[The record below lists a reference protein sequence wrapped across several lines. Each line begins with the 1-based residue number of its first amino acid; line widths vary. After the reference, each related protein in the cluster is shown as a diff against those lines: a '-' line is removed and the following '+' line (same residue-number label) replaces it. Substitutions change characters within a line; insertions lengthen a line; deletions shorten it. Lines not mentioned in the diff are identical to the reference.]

1 MVDIIGK
8 VKKGFKI
15 LQTNKDNKGYNFD
28 EYNTNYNDDGVYE
41 SEDSEQL
48 IFKTNENSIE
58 LIVLDTHKTN
68 SKQFV
73 LQIFV
78 MFIYILTIILS
89 LFSIYFSGQ
98 LKIVHYKIK
107 YFPSIFD
114 IMQLFQF
121 AFFNY
126 MTFLF
131 ISYCYITIS
140 KIYIDFTKNTLM
152 NSITNSSSNCL
163 LFISLV
169 MNVVSQILIYC
180 LALIPYVPSF
190 QRINKKLINEI
201 HFSFYEVIF
210 VFGIG
215 FGICNGIVIAALR
228 DIQNKICNK
237 FNVIVVLEIILIGIY
252 CYLRINSP
260 KCMRSECNLIIFML
274 LYGYFLI
281 GTLFTFI

>member
-28 EYNTNYNDDGVYE
+28 DYNTNYNDDDVYE

-78 MFIYILTIILS
+78 IFIYILTIILS

-121 AFFNY
+121 AFLNY
-126 MTFLF
+126 MTVLF
-131 ISYCYITIS
+131 VAYCYITIS

-152 NSITNSSSNCL
+152 NIITNSSSNCL

-180 LALIPYVPSF
+180 LALIPYIPSF
-190 QRINKKLINEI
+190 QKINKKLINEI
-201 HFSFYEVIF
+201 YFSFYEIVF
-210 VFGIG
+210 VCGIG
-215 FGICNGIVIAALR
+215 FGICNGIVIAVLR

-237 FNVIVVLEIILIGIY
+237 FNVVVVIEIILIGMY
-252 CYLRINSP
+252 FYLRINSS
-260 KCMRSECNLIIFML
+260 KCMRSEYNLIIFIL
-274 LYGYFLI
+274 LCGYFLI